1 MGRVIGMNP
10 RWRTAAAITAAI
22 FLFGVVTPSV
32 QAATVKAGASCT
44 TVGKAT
50 KVGTKTYVCTKV
62 GKTKVWKLKA
72 TPVAKPTP
80 TPASFSKCM
89 LPVADGR
96 GDVALGLPR
105 IAARGKSVGDVRATV
120 IFVDFPDMTTRPTPE
135 AALGLVSPRASEIFK
150 EISYGR
156 LNYMIEPNLNWF
168 MMSKPS
174 TAYSYSTFRTHHDFV
189 KEVIALAD
197 PTTDFSKTDSLIVI
211 TNPLQRAL
219 SFGPAMTFPASEGF
233 IADGKLINNGTTSG
247 SDISYWGAAWLNHE
261 IGHSF
266 GLVDLYAYGVA
277 PDQTFKFTGE
287 FSLMGLNDER
297 SRAPGLLAWERFVI
311 GWLDQSQLVCAP
323 SGVGTYNL
331 SPVATAGGTK
341 AVVIPTG
348 ATTALI
354 VESRKPIGIDG
365 KLSKSGLLVYRV
377 DTSIQSGRG
386 VVQVLSNTSLA
397 ADPRYLKAPL
407 AVGESLTVGGYTFTN
422 KSTSPD
428 VDVLVVSR

>member
-1 MGRVIGMNP
+1 MNL
-10 RWRTAAAITAAI
+10 RWRIGAAFAAAIM
-22 FLFGVVTPSV
+22 LFGVVTPSV

-80 TPASFSKCM
+80 ASFAKCM

-105 IAARGKSVGDVRATV
+105 IAARSKTVGDVRATV
-120 IFVDFPDMTTRPTPE
+120 VFVDFPDMTSRPTPE
-135 AALGLVSPRASEIFK
+135 AALSLVVPRATEIFK
-150 EISYGR
+150 ELSYGR
-156 LNYMIEPNLNWF
+156 LNYLIEPNFKWY

-174 TAYSYSTFRTHHDFV
+174 TAYSYATFRSHHDFV
-189 KEVIALAD
+189 KEVISIAD
-197 PTTDFSKTDSLIVI
+197 PTTDFSKTNTLVVI
-211 TNPLQRAL
+211 TNPYQRAL
-219 SFGPAMTFPASEGF
+219 SFGPAMTFPYSEGF
-233 IADGKLINNGTTSG
+233 VVDGNLINNGTTSG
-247 SDISYWGAAWLNHE
+247 SDINYWGPAWLNHE

-266 GLVDLYAYGVA
+266 GLADLYAYDA
-277 PDQTFKFTGE
+277 SSNETFKYTGE
-287 FSLMGLNDER
+287 FSLMGLSDER
-297 SRAPGLLAWERFVI
+297 SQAPGLLAWERFVL
-311 GWLDQSQLVCAP
+311 GWLDQSQMICAP
-323 SGVGTYNL
+323 SGVGTYNI

-354 VESRKPIGIDG
+354 VESRKAIGLDS
-365 KLSKSGLLVYRV
+365 KLSKPGLLVYRV
-377 DTSIQSGRG
+377 NTSIQSGRG
-386 VVQVLSNTSLA
+386 VVQVISKTPYA
-397 ADPRYLKAPL
+397 DDPRYFKAPL
-407 AVGESLTVGGYTFTN
+407 AFGETLTVDGFTFAN

-428 VDVLVVSR
+428 VDVLVVTR

>member
-1 MGRVIGMNP
+1 MNP
-10 RWRTAAAITAAI
+10 RWRIAAAITAAI

-96 GDVALGLPR
+96 GDVALGMPR
-105 IAARGKSVGDVRATV
+105 IAARSKAVGDVRATV
-120 IFVDFPDMTTRPTPE
+120 VFVDFPDMTSRPTPE
-135 AALGLVSPRASEIFK
+135 AALSLVVPRATEIFK

-174 TAYSYSTFRTHHDFV
+174 TAYSYSTFRSHHDFV
-189 KEVIALAD
+189 KEVISLAD

-219 SFGPAMTFPASEGF
+219 SFGPAITFPASEGF
-233 IADGKLINNGTTSG
+233 IADGRLINNGTTSG

-377 DTSIQSGRG
+377 DTSVQSGRG

-397 ADPRYLKAPL
+397 NDPRYFKAPL
-407 AVGESLTVGGYTFTN
+407 AVGESLTVDGFTFTN
-422 KSTSPD
+422 KSTSPA
-428 VDVLVVSR
+428 VDVLVVTR